1 MLFNLI
7 ILKQFHDRVHYGKPE
22 SDSGTEVGNVPD
34 GSIPECPSLHL
45 LQLWA
50 PSPISNYPSA
60 I

>member
-34 GSIPECPSLHL
+34 GSIPIS
-45 LQLWA
+45 QSA
-50 PSPISNYPSA
+50 PPPTLSPFTYK
-60 I
+60 